1 MRNLKKV
8 LALVLALVM
17 SMSLI
22 TIANAS
28 DFSDDADIKY
38 DEAVDVMVA
47 AGIIDGVGNNSFD
60 PNGTLTR
67 EQAAKLITYMLLGEN
82 SEKLGVES
90 SSFKDVAATRW
101 SAPAIEYCATMGI
114 IDGAG
119 DGNFYPAGK
128 LTGYA
133 FAKMLLTALGYSS
146 EREGYTGSNWTIN
159 VATKALSEDVRLDAG
174 LENMFGNAELSR
186 QEAAQMAL
194 NAVKAPLVEYDANNN
209 VVVNGVEV
217 QINGGGA
224 KFVTTTLAKEQ
235 RINDRQLTNTG
246 SNTQNSGYTVEFG
259 ERYLPKLECKRDVD
273 AFGRPSYTWSYDRKE
288 IGSYIDKDLLVAEYT
303 TKVTGRELYDLLGRS
318 VVEENRNRDED
329 YTFVISV
336 DGEESKDV
344 LNDRNLSIY
353 NNEKKQY
360 YFDRTG
366 LNRDNTNQVG
376 GTGNGVLTQVF
387 QDTDRRIIYIAVI
400 NTYLAVAEDDYD
412 AKKDEVSF
420 EIWNVAHINSNKNF
434 VKDDTNST
442 NVKVSGEDFN
452 IKDFKSDDV
461 VLVRVADN
469 AIQEILTPEVIDNTE
484 ISAFK
489 NDSYVVAAGKQY
501 DYASTANYD
510 DGVLDAYSKNNLKDT
525 DYRIFLDPYGY
536 LIGIEIVE
544 SETHYLFLTA
554 IDTDTANRRDQLGEG
569 TALFMDGTSKSIT
582 IDMKESENAFGN
594 SFNSG
599 DNIYT
604 ETHNADDTWTFTG
617 KGTGVSA
624 LMNTW
629 CTYSVDENNVYT
641 LTEVANT
648 EGSFAAN
655 GDAGQSH
662 MGGTYL
668 AGGSGAETEYATSN
682 DTVGALGWTAA
693 DGADDEYVT
702 IDKKNVSLD
711 GIAGSAYKK
720 VYGNDD
726 TVYLSAELD
735 IITADT
741 TINGSGNTTDKSAV
755 IITGVESVS
764 TGVQNVDLK
773 AFNAQA
779 VVNSDA
785 NYQKTGMY
793 YEDVSD
799 GVYTLFD
806 DDGYVIAAVVVGE
819 NSGSNIQYAWVN
831 SDNMNRESYS
841 NKKWEYSRDVII
853 DGKLATLTEIE
864 TAGNKNPSI
873 ANGTNFIAGTDNQVS
888 VWWEVKTYADGTVKE
903 VRKLPATETASGHQV
918 VNDINGVYQSTKDTV
933 VLSQYFP
940 KDRGFKVRVTGNTL
954 QVESSSGSVRGLAVS
969 PNANIVVV
977 KDEQIYNGSIATS
990 KYNYK
995 EDIEYFTNDSS
1006 ANGLKRAVRYLND
1019 DENFDG
1025 YIAAICEDGRAV
1037 SLIIYDKTDT
1047 RVDVGDGSTSGE
1059 LRMTGISYNST
1070 TKAIEV
1076 GVEVDSATNV
1086 TFDGFTYRV
1095 TDDAEILIVRGT
1107 DNVGGTLT
1115 SDGTTASGTLSIPY
1129 DSTINGAVGT
1139 YIISFTL
1146 TNRGKEVA
1154 SGKETLRIR

>member
-17 SMSLI
+17 SLSLV

-501 DYASTANYD
+501 DYASAARYD
-510 DGVLDAYSKNNLKDT
+510 DETLNSYSSTNMKDT
-525 DYRIFLDPYGY
+525 TYRIFLDPYGY
-536 LIGIEIVE
+536 LIGIEEVDA
-544 SETHYLFLTA
+544 ETYYLFLTG
-554 IDTDTANRRDQLGEG
+554 IDGNLSNLRDKRADGN
-569 TALFMDGTSKSIT
+569 ALFLDGTSKNIT
-582 IDMKESENAFGN
+582 IDMKES
-594 SFNSG
+594 
-599 DNIYT
+599 DIK
-604 ETHNADDTWTFTG
+604 TG
-617 KGTGVSA
+617 ISS

-629 CTYSVDENNVYT
+629 CTYSVDEDGVYT
-641 LTEVANT
+641 LNEVAKT
-648 EGSFAAN
+648 AADFD
-655 GDAGQSH
+655 GKKVEGQSH
-662 MGGTYL
+662 MAKTY
-668 AGGSGAETEYATSN
+668 TSSDVASN
-682 DTVGALGWTAA
+682 VSSVTTA
-693 DGADDEYVT
+693 DSEFVT
-702 IDKKNVSLD
+702 IDKKHVSVN
-711 GIAGSAYKK
+711 GIAGSTTVKK
-720 VYGNDD
+720 AYGNDK

-735 IITADT
+735 LITADKT
-741 TINGSGNTTDKSAV
+741 LTATKAPAI
-755 IITGVESVS
+755 IITDVDSVS
-764 TGVQNVDLK
+764 TGVQSTDLN
-773 AFNAQA
+773 AFNAEA
-779 VVNSDA
+779 VVYLNSVYSDSSITNKA
-785 NYQKTGMY
+785 SMPLT
-793 YEDVSD
+793 DVSH
-799 GVYTLFD
+799 GVYSLFND
-806 DDGYVIAAVVVGE
+806 KGYVIAAVVVGE
-819 NSGSNIQYAWVN
+819 DNGSNTQFAWVN
-831 SDNMNRESYS
+831 SDELSKESYS

-853 DGKLATLTEIE
+853 DGKLTTLTEIE
-864 TAGNKNPSI
+864 SAGNRKADIESI
-873 ANGTNFIAGTDNQVS
+873 YSSIYDNRS
-888 VWWEVKTYADGTVKE
+888 LWWEVKTYSDGTVKS
-903 VRKLPATETASGHQV
+903 ATRISGDGNGYEYV
-918 VNDINGVYQSTKDTV
+918 TDINDVHTTVKDTV
-933 VLSQYFP
+933 ILEQEFDGSNIY
-940 KDRGFKVRVTGNTL
+940 KVRGDANTL
-954 QVESSSGSVRGLAVS
+954 NMEPKNGTVRGLAVH

-977 KDEQIYNGSIATS
+977 KDEQIYNGNTATS
-990 KYNYK
+990 RYNYK
-995 EDIEYFTNDSS
+995 EDIEYFTNNSDGD
-1006 ANGLKRAVRYLND
+1006 GLKRAVRYLNKA
-1019 DENFDG
+1019 DEFVG
-1025 YIAAICEDGRAV
+1025 WVAAICEDGRATT
-1037 SLIIYDKTDT
+1037 LIIYDKTET
-1047 RVDVGDGSTSGE
+1047 EVDVGDGDTGSGD
-1059 LRMTGISYNST
+1059 LRMTGISYNATSKKIVVNVEADTINKNAPYDTDYDTVIYHIADDEDILVVSGELNGVYQLTGDVNIIRGTVEIPYEST
-1070 TKAIEV
+1070 TAV
-1076 GVEVDSATNV
+1076 GVYNV
-1086 TFDGFTYRV
+1086 T
-1095 TDDAEILIVRGT
+1095 I
-1107 DNVGGTLT
+1107 
-1115 SDGTTASGTLSIPY
+1115 TLSY
-1129 DSTINGAVGT
+1129 RGA
-1139 YIISFTL
+1139 
-1146 TNRGKEVA
+1146 EVL
-1154 SGKETLRIR
+1154 SGKETRNSV